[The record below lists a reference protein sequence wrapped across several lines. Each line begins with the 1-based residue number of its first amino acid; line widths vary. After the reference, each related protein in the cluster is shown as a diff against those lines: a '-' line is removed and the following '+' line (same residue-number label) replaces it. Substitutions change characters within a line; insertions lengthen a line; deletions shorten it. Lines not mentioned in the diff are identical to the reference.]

1 MNMRFASAALLAL
14 AATGAAWADDSVNW
28 HGFYFGGNL
37 GGAWSTTCNTWTATG
52 PAGTTTAFNDRD
64 CPNKGVFVGGGQLGY
79 NFQSDNWVFGLE
91 ADYDFWGSKSL
102 NRSRTYSGTEIPAG
116 TYAFSYKV
124 NPDGFLIVGPRVG
137 YAVDRWLPYLR
148 AGGVYTTG
156 TTDVLAT
163 FTPAGGSAAT
173 STFNGGKN
181 THSHGYGISLGT
193 EYAMDD
199 NWSFKAEYTYVD
211 LGKGS
216 NATSNC
222 SGDPATCAAFVGTS
236 LDSIHNNFTAS
247 MFRIG
252 FNYRFAA
259 PVVAAAMVAAPMAAP
274 VVAPVAAP
282 VAVAAAPK
290 DSDGDGVPDSA
301 DQCPNTPKGERV
313 GPYGCSC
320 DITRQVEFAFDS
332 AELTAAGKATL
343 DELSATLT
351 RLKFVSG
358 TVEGHTDNKGTP
370 EYNQG
375 LSERRAKTVADYLEA
390 KGVASH
396 RLAVKGMGESNPIA
410 DNSTEEGR
418 AKNRRVVLRRT
429 DCDAGR

>member
-1 MNMRFASAALLAL
+1 
-14 AATGAAWADDSVNW
+14 
-28 HGFYFGGNL
+28 
-37 GGAWSTTCNTWTATG
+37 
-52 PAGTTTAFNDRD
+52 
-64 CPNKGVFVGGGQLGY
+64 
-79 NFQSDNWVFGLE
+79 
-91 ADYDFWGSKSL
+91 
-102 NRSRTYSGTEIPAG
+102 
-116 TYAFSYKV
+116 
-124 NPDGFLIVGPRVG
+124 
-137 YAVDRWLPYLR
+137 VDRWLPYLR
-148 AGGVYTTG
+148 AGAVYATG
-156 TTDVLAT
+156 TTDVMAS
-163 FTPAGGSAAT
+163 FTPAAGGGA
-173 STFNGGKN
+173 STFDGGKN

-211 LGKGS
+211 LGHGDNTTTNCTGS
-216 NATSNC
+216 A
-222 SGDPATCAAFVGTS
+222 ATCTAFDNVS
-236 LDSIHNNFTAS
+236 LDNIHNNFTAS

-252 FNYRFAA
+252 FNYRFGA
-259 PVVAAAMVAAPMAAP
+259 PVEAAAMVAAPMAAP
-274 VVAPVAAP
+274 AAVAAAP

-332 AELTAAGKATL
+332 AELTAAGRATL
-343 DELSATLT
+343 DELTATLN

-358 TVEGHTDNKGTP
+358 TVEGYTDNKGTT

-375 LSERRAKTVADYLEA
+375 LSERRAQTVADYLQA